1 MDEDV
6 SGVLSTIEGKL
17 PSADFEIGDFNRRG
31 ELKHLIIDL

>member
-17 PSADFEIGDFNRRG
+17 PSADFEIGDLDEVN
-31 ELKHLIIDL
+31 